1 MAPQVIQIGSGKKQG
16 GNGLFY
22 AVGALGTAFA
32 VDYWLSNRK
41 MEEELERESAEIDSK
56 KAEEALEN
64 IGEKEETEPLKTE
77 DVEEISRFSNV
88 DDFSEGELEKFIPAN
103 ETSMTGLFKKFE
115 PIAEEPEL
123 EEAEVEDLKTIIPEE
138 KEVKT
143 ISEEEDAVVEIVAP
157 LSPSQ
162 EPIKTFQT
170 DFLELLPVALWKIIL
185 IAVLAL
191 LWMYQPTTKKVIPGL
206 NEEFESDSQA
216 ETIPMLGSCES
227 TEAAIAVAVDDLEK
241 KQFGPK
247 FPEQTNSLGELTFSY
262 PEEGEEKWGIVAILM
277 LAMMIL

>member
-1 MAPQVIQIGSGKKQG
+1 MG
-16 GNGLFY
+16 
-22 AVGALGTAFA
+22 
-32 VDYWLSNRK
+32 
-41 MEEELERESAEIDSK
+41 SK
-56 KAEEALEN
+56 KAEKALEN

-115 PIAEEPEL
+115 PIPEEPEL

-185 IAVLAL
+185 AVVLAL

-216 ETIPMLGSCES
+216 ETIPMLGPCES

-241 KQFGPK
+241 NQLISGRFDSDGRLKS
-247 FPEQTNSLGELTFSY
+247 TNSLGEL
-262 PEEGEEKWGIVAILM
+262 
-277 LAMMIL
+277 